1 MTPKDTLGNLQD
13 STSDPRWELAQRVAQ
28 SRTFARSARL
38 PQFLL
43 YVCERSLAGGTD
55 ELSEQHIGVQVFG
68 RPPDY
73 SSGEDNIVRAQA
85 RLLRKKL
92 DEYFEVEGREEALRI
107 RIPKGGYA
115 PTFEAQVAPAVLPG
129 SDLPADP
136 PRSSRSSRLPWFLLA
151 AALLAAILWT
161 LAPRW
166 TSRTPDSDFAQ
177 FWSTIFNAQRATFL
191 VPSDTALVLY
201 QRLANR
207 ELTLSEYINRQF
219 DPVPG
224 FQATGDPRLPESVAR
239 ARYTNMP
246 DIELCWRLART
257 PGFELANTTLRYARE
272 LRISDLKDSNAILLG
287 ARRANPWVELFQAR
301 LNFQPLF
308 DAAQRRDH
316 IVNRNPTGKE
326 QATYIDHER
335 DGQRWSYSVVAF
347 IAGLNDQGHALL
359 VGGTTSAGT
368 EGAIDF
374 VMNENRFGGF
384 LRSIKK
390 GDKIPHFEILLHTG
404 NVAGSARQTELI
416 GQRIY

>member
-1 MTPKDTLGNLQD
+1 MIPEDFSGRTGNPTL
-13 STSDPRWELAQRVAQ
+13 DPRWELAQRVAQ

-43 YVCERSLAGGTD
+43 YVCERSLAGATD
-55 ELSEQHIGVQVFG
+55 ELSEQHIGVHVFG

-92 DEYFEVEGREEALRI
+92 DEYFEEEGREEALRI

-115 PTFEAQVAPAVLPG
+115 PTFEAQTTAPVAPE
-129 SDLPADP
+129 LPAEAP
-136 PRSSRSSRLPWFLLA
+136 PPPQNSRLPWMLLA
-151 AALLAAILWT
+151 ATLVIALVWT

-166 TSRTPDSDFAQ
+166 TARTPDTEFTQ
-177 FWSTIFNAQRATFL
+177 FWAMLFNGQRNTFL

-257 PGFELANTTLRYARE
+257 PGFQLSNTTLRYARE

-287 ARRANPWVELFQAR
+287 ARRANPWVELFQTR

-316 IVNRNPTGKE
+316 IVNRNPTRKE
-326 QATYIDHER
+326 QPTYIDHER

-374 VMNENRFGGF
+374 VMNENRFGDF
-384 LRSIKK
+384 LRGIKK
-390 GDKIPHFEILLHTG
+390 GDKIPHFEILLYTG